1 MRFSLV
7 QLKKMIVETESSLRL
22 GRVFN
27 IIFDTE
33 GQNILQYEV
42 GNYFNKNQ
50 YLVNR
55 DQVVKFEENKMIVED
70 SVKKVR
76 VEEGEEGVGRGRS
89 RPVRTEPVAMREES
103 N

>member
-1 MRFSLV
+1 MRFDLR
-7 QLKKMIVETESSLRL
+7 QLKKMIVETESGMRM

-27 IIFDTE
+27 LIFDTE
-33 GQNILQYEV
+33 GQNVLQYEI

-55 DQVVKFEENKMIVED
+55 DQVVRFEENKMIVED

-76 VEEGEEGVGRGRS
+76 VEEDRVGVQ
-89 RPVRTEPVAMREES
+89 TKAEPAMMREKT
-103 N
+103 

>member
-7 QLKKMIVETESSLRL
+7 QLKKMIVETESGMRL

-33 GQNILQYEV
+33 GQDVLQYEV

-55 DQVVKFEENKMIVED
+55 GQVVKFEEGKMIVED
-70 SVKKVR
+70 SVKKVVAEEI
-76 VEEGEEGVGRGRS
+76 VEEKAKVEMGA
-89 RPVRTEPVAMREES
+89 VAMREES